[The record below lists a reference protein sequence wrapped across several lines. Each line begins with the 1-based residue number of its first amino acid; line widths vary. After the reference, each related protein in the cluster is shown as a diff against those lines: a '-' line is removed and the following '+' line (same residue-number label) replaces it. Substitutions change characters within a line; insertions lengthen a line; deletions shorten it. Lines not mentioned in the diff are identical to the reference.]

1 MPAATGKRRRAE
13 KAAAAAAAAKS
24 KPMPN
29 AAAAVGAASASSKK
43 RASASAEPPRAEET
57 PVDVASLDLD
67 AFLNGGFL
75 SVVPTP
81 QGKGGIASTEDA
93 DGKGE
98 GDGSNNKPKPRRSAA
113 SKHRAELEAL
123 KTKDPEFFEYLKQ
136 ADAELLD
143 FAGDEEEEDDDEDE
157 GSDDEE
163 EDDDGDD
170 DDASSLSGSSDGEE
184 EEEEEA
190 ASSSSDDDDER
201 AIAPASPTT
210 ASADLPTTQKNRKA
224 KRAVVPSQILRWCSE
239 AKETLS
245 LRAFKCL
252 LQAYRAACHH
262 GEGSADVVGKGKKQK
277 QKKKKQKNKKH
288 GGSDSDGDEDSDF
301 DDNSDADDDAAASAA
316 LASGAASNAL
326 LLFVLR
332 EADGIFRRLL
342 SMPAAD
348 EKSGRKKPASR
359 GHHHQHLDPRS
370 SPKWK
375 KVEPLAR
382 SYLGNS
388 LHLLSSAADPAMEA
402 FVLRRLR
409 PSAFLLVCSER
420 LQRKTMKAALA
431 VFGADVSSSSAGG
444 NATAAPLQAALFVR
458 EAAAALP
465 SSSDAFETALKGAYR
480 AFVKAA
486 KFVTPA
492 SAPRLALMSAC
503 VVDLYASAP
512 PAAAYAAAFGYV
524 RQLAQLV
531 RGALDAKAK
540 EGYRTVYCWQT
551 VSCLELWAR
560 LLAAL
565 LRAASSGAN
574 AGANGNDDDDD
585 DGGGGDENSH
595 ALEPLVFPVI
605 QLLLT
610 SASLVPSLRYAPLHL
625 RLLKAAS
632 DLGAASGRFVP
643 VAAPL
648 LDLLDNVASAA
659 AATAARGGGG
669 SKKGGGGGGRSSSG
683 GGGGAPQRHA
693 SSYSSSSSDAFLLR
707 ASKVSVASAT
717 WQADI
722 AERACEALASASA
735 AAPWP
740 THPAFPEIAAPT
752 IARLRSFSKSCG
764 GRGGAGDR
772 CRSASRGLVAAMEA
786 NVSWVGARR
795 AASALAPAD
804 GAGVA
809 AFVASAASK
818 ASSSPSTPP
827 PPLRAYADLL
837 AQKARDKRE
846 MATAA
851 AMKYG
856 ASAGDAGGGGEFGD
870 EEDDGLGG
878 EKEPLHAEKAELGNR
893 RDRRAAVQRDEY
905 SDDDE
910 DDDDED
916 DEDGD
921 SDDDDE
927 ERAARYG
934 ESGSDDEVIEGGSG
948 SSDDDGDDEDG
959 EPDLARSTK
968 RSRHVEQED
977 DDDDED
983 GALRDYNPSDSD

>member
-13 KAAAAAAAAKS
+13 KAAGK
-24 KPMPN
+24 KGKQVLPTN
-29 AAAAVGAASASSKK
+29 AAADVDAAFSKS
-43 RASASAEPPRAEET
+43 ASASAEPSGSKSA
-57 PVDVASLDLD
+57 PVDAASLDLD

-75 SVVPTP
+75 SVFPTP
-81 QGKGGIASTEDA
+81 QGKAGIDSTKDAAGGV
-93 DGKGE
+93 
-98 GDGSNNKPKPRRSAA
+98 DGSNKPKPRRSKTAA
-113 SKHRAELEAL
+113 SKHRADLEAL
-123 KTKDPEFFEYLKQ
+123 RTKDPEFFEYLQQ

-143 FAGDEEEEDDDEDE
+143 FAGDEDE
-157 GSDDEE
+157 
-163 EDDDGDD
+163 DDGDD
-170 DDASSLSGSSDGEE
+170 DEENSDKEVEDDASSLSGSSDEE
-184 EEEEEA
+184 EEEEEVP
-190 ASSSSDDDDER
+190 ASTSSSDFEDADGDE
-201 AIAPASPTT
+201 AIAPTSPTA
-210 ASADLPTTQKNRKA
+210 ASADLPTTQKNKKA
-224 KRAVVPSQILRWCSE
+224 KRAVVPSQILHWCSE
-239 AKETLS
+239 AKDTLS

-262 GEGSADVVGKGKKQK
+262 GEGTLDEGKKNKKQK
-277 QKKKKQKNKKH
+277 QKQNKKKKKRC
-288 GGSDSDGDEDSDF
+288 GDSDDEEEDSDF
-301 DDNSDADDDAAASAA
+301 DDSDAADDDTAASAA

-342 SMPAAD
+342 SMPPAD
-348 EKSGRKKPASR
+348 ESSKKKPA
-359 GHHHQHLDPRS
+359 QTLDPRA

-388 LHLLSSAADPAMEA
+388 LHLLTSAADPAMEA

-420 LQRKTMKAALA
+420 LQRKTMKAALS
-431 VFGADVSSSSAGG
+431 VFGADVSSPSSSG
-444 NATAAPLQAALFVR
+444 NKSATAAPLQAALFVR

-465 SSSDAFETALKGAYR
+465 SSSGAFEAALKGAYR

-565 LRAASSGAN
+565 LRAA
-574 AGANGNDDDDD
+574 
-585 DGGGGDENSH
+585 GGGGGGSGIGGAADGADGDDGNHQH

-625 RLLKAAS
+625 RLLRAAS

-648 LDLLDNVASAA
+648 LDLLDNVAAA
-659 AATAARGGGG
+659 AEATAARGGGG
-669 SKKGGGGGGRSSSG
+669 GKRSSSKRG
-683 GGGGAPQRHA
+683 GSSSSYGGGGAP
-693 SSYSSSSSDAFLLR
+693 SLSDAFLLR
-707 ASKVSVASAT
+707 ASKVSVASPA

-722 AERACEALASASA
+722 AERACEALASACA
-735 AAPWP
+735 ATPWP
-740 THPAFPEIAAPT
+740 THPAFPELAAPT
-752 IARLRSFSKSCG
+752 IARLRSFSKICG
-764 GRGGAGDR
+764 ARGGAGDR
-772 CRSASRGLVAAMEA
+772 CRSSARGLVAAMEA

-795 AASALAPAD
+795 AEAALAPAD
-804 GAGVA
+804 DAGVA
-809 AFVASAASK
+809 AFVAAASK
-818 ASSSPSTPP
+818 ACSSSSP

-846 MATAA
+846 MATAS

-856 ASAGDAGGGGEFGD
+856 GGGGGEFGD
-870 EEDDGLGG
+870 EEDDGG
-878 EKEPLHAEKAELGNR
+878 KELSEKAENR
-893 RDRRAAVQRDEY
+893 RDRRAVIQRDEY
-905 SDDDE
+905 SDDD
-910 DDDDED
+910 DDDDDDAADDEKED
-916 DEDGD
+916 DEEE
-921 SDDDDE
+921 SDKEENEDDE
-927 ERAARYG
+927 ERAARYDESGSEDDVVEG
-934 ESGSDDEVIEGGSG
+934 ESGSSSDDEV
-948 SSDDDGDDEDG
+948 
-959 EPDLARSTK
+959 LARRSK
-968 RSRHVEQED
+968 RSRHFDQEEED
-977 DDDDED
+977 DDDD

>member
-1 MPAATGKRRRAE
+1 MPAVTGKRRRAE
-13 KAAAAAAAAKS
+13 KAAS
-24 KPMPN
+24 
-29 AAAAVGAASASSKK
+29 VAASASSKSMSNAAAADGAAAAPSSK
-43 RASASAEPPRAEET
+43 RASASAELSRPKAT
-57 PVDVASLDLD
+57 PVDAASLDLD
-67 AFLNGGFL
+67 AFLNGGFM

-81 QGKGGIASTEDA
+81 QGKGGIASTEEDAGDGDANA
-93 DGKGE
+93 DG
-98 GDGSNNKPKPRRSAA
+98 SKPRQRRAKATAA

-123 KTKDPEFFEYLKQ
+123 KTRDPEFFKYLQQ

-143 FAGDEEEEDDDEDE
+143 FAGDVND
-157 GSDDEE
+157 
-163 EDDDGDD
+163 
-170 DDASSLSGSSDGEE
+170 EE
-184 EEEEEA
+184 EEEEEEEGSDDEDEDDDA
-190 ASSSSDDDDER
+190 SSSDDEDEEETEPASPSASSSDEDEDEAA
-201 AIAPASPTT
+201 AIAPSSPTP
-210 ASADLPTTQKNRKA
+210 ASTQRRQKSN

-245 LRAFKCL
+245 LRAFKYL

-262 GEGSADVVGKGKKQK
+262 GEGSADAVGKRKKQK
-277 QKKKKQKNKKH
+277 HKKKKSR
-288 GGSDSDGDEDSDF
+288 GSDSEEEESDF
-301 DDNSDADDDAAASAA
+301 EDNSDADDDAAASAA

-342 SMPAAD
+342 SMPPAD
-348 EKSGRKKPASR
+348 ESGGKKKPEA
-359 GHHHQHLDPRS
+359 QTTNLDPRS

-388 LHLLSSAADPAMEA
+388 LHLLTSAADPGMEA

-420 LQRKTMKAALA
+420 LQRKTMKAALS
-431 VFGADVSSSSAGG
+431 VFGAEVSSSSSSGG
-444 NATAAPLQAALFVR
+444 SNNSNSASAAPLQAALFVR

-465 SSSDAFETALKGAYR
+465 ASSDAFDAALKGAYR

-565 LRAASSGAN
+565 LRAASGGGGLSG
-574 AGANGNDDDDD
+574 GSGNVDDDDEA
-585 DGGGGDENSH
+585 DENENLH
-595 ALEPLVFPVI
+595 VLEPLSFPVI

-625 RLLKAAS
+625 RLLKAAA

-643 VAAPL
+643 VTAPL
-648 LDLLDNVASAA
+648 LDLLDNVAAA
-659 AATAARGGGG
+659 AEATAARGG
-669 SKKGGGGGGRSSSG
+669 SSKKKGGSSSN
-683 GGGGAPQRHA
+683 GAPQRHG
-693 SSYSSSSSDAFLLR
+693 SSFSTSSDAFLLR

-722 AERACEALASASA
+722 AERACEALASAAA

-752 IARLRSFSKSCG
+752 IARLRSFSKNCG
-764 GRGGAGDR
+764 CRGGAGDR
-772 CRSASRGLVAAMEA
+772 CRSASKGLVAAMEA
-786 NVSWVGARR
+786 NVSWVGKRR
-795 AASALAPAD
+795 AAASLAPAD
-804 GAGVA
+804 DAGIA
-809 AFVASAASK
+809 AFVASATQ
-818 ASSSPSTPP
+818 SSPP

-856 ASAGDAGGGGEFGD
+856 GGAAAADGGGEFGD
-870 EEDDGLGG
+870 EEDDG
-878 EKEPLHAEKAELGNR
+878 EKKKKEKKELAATDEKVELAGNR
-893 RDRRAAVQRDEY
+893 RDRRAAVQRDGDDDDDDEEED

-910 DDDDED
+910 DESEEDESDDEEARYGEESGSE
-916 DEDGD
+916 DEVVKGSSS
-921 SDDDDE
+921 SDDDDNNE
-927 ERAARYG
+927 
-934 ESGSDDEVIEGGSG
+934 DENRN
-948 SSDDDGDDEDG
+948 
-959 EPDLARSTK
+959 AK
-968 RSRHVEQED
+968 RSRRHLEAED
-977 DDDDED
+977 DDDDEEEED
-983 GALRDYNPSDSD
+983 GGLRDYNPSDSD

>member
-1 MPAATGKRRRAE
+1 
-13 KAAAAAAAAKS
+13 
-24 KPMPN
+24 
-29 AAAAVGAASASSKK
+29 
-43 RASASAEPPRAEET
+43 
-57 PVDVASLDLD
+57 
-67 AFLNGGFL
+67 
-75 SVVPTP
+75 
-81 QGKGGIASTEDA
+81 
-93 DGKGE
+93 
-98 GDGSNNKPKPRRSAA
+98 
-113 SKHRAELEAL
+113 
-123 KTKDPEFFEYLKQ
+123 
-136 ADAELLD
+136 
-143 FAGDEEEEDDDEDE
+143 
-157 GSDDEE
+157 
-163 EDDDGDD
+163 
-170 DDASSLSGSSDGEE
+170 
-184 EEEEEA
+184 
-190 ASSSSDDDDER
+190 
-201 AIAPASPTT
+201 
-210 ASADLPTTQKNRKA
+210 
-224 KRAVVPSQILRWCSE
+224 
-239 AKETLS
+239 
-245 LRAFKCL
+245 
-252 LQAYRAACHH
+252 
-262 GEGSADVVGKGKKQK
+262 
-277 QKKKKQKNKKH
+277 
-288 GGSDSDGDEDSDF
+288 
-301 DDNSDADDDAAASAA
+301 
-316 LASGAASNAL
+316 
-326 LLFVLR
+326 
-332 EADGIFRRLL
+332 
-342 SMPAAD
+342 
-348 EKSGRKKPASR
+348 
-359 GHHHQHLDPRS
+359 
-370 SPKWK
+370 
-375 KVEPLAR
+375 
-382 SYLGNS
+382 
-388 LHLLSSAADPAMEA
+388 MEA

-431 VFGADVSSSSAGG
+431 VFGADVSSSAG
-444 NATAAPLQAALFVR
+444 NAATAAPLQAALFVR

-465 SSSDAFETALKGAYR
+465 SSSDAFDAALKGAYR

-540 EGYRTVYCWQT
+540 EGYRSVYCWQT

-565 LRAASSGAN
+565 VRAANSSG
-574 AGANGNDDDDD
+574 GGRSSANGNNDD
-585 DGGGGDENSH
+585 DGGGGDDENHHH

-648 LDLLDNVASAA
+648 LDLLDNVALAA
-659 AATAARGGGG
+659 EATAARGGGN
-669 SKKGGGGGGRSSSG
+669 KKGGGGRSS

-693 SSYSSSSSDAFLLR
+693 SSYSSSSDAFLLR

-740 THPAFPEIAAPT
+740 THPAFPEMAAPT
-752 IARLRSFSKSCG
+752 IARLRSFSKNCG

-772 CRSASRGLVAAMEA
+772 CRSASKGLVAAMEA

-795 AASALAPAD
+795 AAAALAPAD
-804 GAGVA
+804 AAAVA
-809 AFVASAASK
+809 AFVASASK
-818 ASSSPSTPP
+818 SSSSSAPASP

-851 AMKYG
+851 AVRYG
-856 ASAGDAGGGGEFGD
+856 GAGDVGGGGEFGD

-878 EKEPLHAEKAELGNR
+878 GEEERLAEKAELGNR
-893 RDRRAAVQRDEY
+893 RDRRSAVQHDEY
-905 SDDDE
+905 SDDDDDGD
-910 DDDDED
+910 DDDDEESD
-916 DEDGD
+916 DE
-921 SDDDDE
+921 DDE

-934 ESGSDDEVIEGGSG
+934 ESGSKDEVIEGESG
-948 SSDDDGDDEDG
+948 SDDDDADDEQDLARITKRSCHVAQEDADDEDG
-959 EPDLARSTK
+959 
-968 RSRHVEQED
+968 
-977 DDDDED
+977 
-983 GALRDYNPSDSD
+983 LRDYNPSDSD

>member
-13 KAAAAAAAAKS
+13 KAAATLTAKS
-24 KPMPN
+24 KPN
-29 AAAAVGAASASSKK
+29 AAAADIGAAASSKK
-43 RASASAEPPRAEET
+43 RASACAEPSRTKET
-57 PVDVASLDLD
+57 PIDAASLDLD

-81 QGKGGIASTEDA
+81 QGKGGIALTEDDA
-93 DGKGE
+93 SQGA
-98 GDGSNNKPKPRRSAA
+98 GSNTEPKPRRSKTSAA
-113 SKHRAELEAL
+113 SKHRADLEAL

-143 FAGDEEEEDDDEDE
+143 FAGEEEDEEEEEEE
-157 GSDDEE
+157 GSDEEEE
-163 EDDDGDD
+163 EDYDD
-170 DDASSLSGSSDGEE
+170 DTSSLSGSSDGEDE
-184 EEEEEA
+184 EEPAAAA
-190 ASSSSDDDDER
+190 ASSDDEDDEDEA
-201 AIAPASPTT
+201 AIAPASPTA
-210 ASADLPTTQKNRKA
+210 ASADLPTTQKNKKA

-245 LRAFKCL
+245 LRAFKYL

-262 GEGSADVVGKGKKQK
+262 GEASADAAGKKKKQK
-277 QKKKKQKNKKH
+277 QKKKRQKEQH
-288 GGSDSDGDEDSDF
+288 GGGSDSDDEDDSDV
-301 DDNSDADDDAAASAA
+301 DDNSDADEDAAASAA

-342 SMPAAD
+342 SMPPAD
-348 EKSGRKKPASR
+348 EKSGKKKPASR
-359 GHHHQHLDPRS
+359 GGHLNPRS

-431 VFGADVSSSSAGG
+431 VFGADVSSSAG
-444 NATAAPLQAALFVR
+444 NAATAAPLQAALFVR

-465 SSSDAFETALKGAYR
+465 SSSDAFDAALKGAYR

-540 EGYRTVYCWQT
+540 EGYRSVYCWQT

-560 LLAAL
+560 LLASL
-565 LRAASSGAN
+565 VRAASSSG
-574 AGANGNDDDDD
+574 GGRSSANGNNDD
-585 DGGGGDENSH
+585 DGGGGDDENHHH

-648 LDLLDNVASAA
+648 LDLLDNVALAA
-659 AATAARGGGG
+659 EATAARGGGN
-669 SKKGGGGGGRSSSG
+669 KKGGGGRSS

-693 SSYSSSSSDAFLLR
+693 SSYSSSSDAFLLR

-740 THPAFPEIAAPT
+740 THPAFPEMAAPT
-752 IARLRSFSKSCG
+752 IARLRSFSKNCG

-772 CRSASRGLVAAMEA
+772 CRSASKGLVAAMEA

-795 AASALAPAD
+795 AAAALAPAD
-804 GAGVA
+804 AAAVA
-809 AFVASAASK
+809 AFVASASK
-818 ASSSPSTPP
+818 SSSSSAPASP

-851 AMKYG
+851 AVRYG
-856 ASAGDAGGGGEFGD
+856 GAGDVGGGGEFGD

-878 EKEPLHAEKAELGNR
+878 GEEELLAEKAELGNR
-893 RDRRAAVQRDEY
+893 RDRRSAVQHDEY
-905 SDDDE
+905 SDDDDDDD
-910 DDDDED
+910 DDDDEESD
-916 DEDGD
+916 DE
-921 SDDDDE
+921 DDE

-934 ESGSDDEVIEGGSG
+934 ESGSEDEVIEGESG
-948 SSDDDGDDEDG
+948 SDDDDADDEQDLARITKRSCHVAQEDADDEDG
-959 EPDLARSTK
+959 
-968 RSRHVEQED
+968 
-977 DDDDED
+977 
-983 GALRDYNPSDSD
+983 LRDYNPSDSD

>member
-13 KAAAAAAAAKS
+13 KAAAAAKS

-29 AAAAVGAASASSKK
+29 AAAAAAVGAASASPSKK
-43 RASASAEPPRAEET
+43 RASASAEPSRAEAT
-57 PVDVASLDLD
+57 PVDAASLDLD

-81 QGKGGIASTEDA
+81 QGKGGIGLASGVD
-93 DGKGE
+93 DQGE
-98 GDGSNNKPKPRRSAA
+98 GDGLNNDRPKPRRSAA

-143 FAGDEEEEDDDEDE
+143 FAGDDDDDEE
-157 GSDDEE
+157 DDEE
-163 EDDDGDD
+163 EDEEGSDDDD
-170 DDASSLSGSSDGEE
+170 DDDNDDASSLSGSSDGEE
-184 EEEEEA
+184 EPST
-190 ASSSSDDDDER
+190 SSSSDDDDGE
-201 AIAPASPTT
+201 AALAPASPTA
-210 ASADLPTTQKNRKA
+210 ASADLPTTQKNKKT

-262 GEGSADVVGKGKKQK
+262 GEGSTDVVGKKKKQK
-277 QKKKKQKNKKH
+277 QKKKNKKH
-288 GGSDSDGDEDSDF
+288 GGGSDSDDDEDSDF

-342 SMPAAD
+342 GMPPAD
-348 EKSGRKKPASR
+348 EKSGKKKVPA
-359 GHHHQHLDPRS
+359 HHHDHHLDPRS

-431 VFGADVSSSSAGG
+431 VFGADVSSSAPGGG
-444 NATAAPLQAALFVR
+444 NAATAAPLQAALFVR

-465 SSSDAFETALKGAYR
+465 SSSDAFEAALKGAYR
-480 AFVKAA
+480 AFVRAA

-512 PAAAYAAAFGYV
+512 AAAAYAAAFGYV

-565 LRAASSGAN
+565 LRAAGSGGGAN
-574 AGANGNDDDDD
+574 AGANGDDDDSD
-585 DGGGGDENSH
+585 NDGDGNNH

-643 VAAPL
+643 VAPPL
-648 LDLLDNVASAA
+648 LDLLDNVAAA
-659 AATAARGGGG
+659 AEATAARGGGG
-669 SKKGGGGGGRSSSG
+669 NRKGGGGKTPG
-683 GGGGAPQRHA
+683 GGGGAPQRH
-693 SSYSSSSSDAFLLR
+693 SSSSSSDAFLLR

-740 THPAFPEIAAPT
+740 THPAFPELAAPT
-752 IARLRSFSKSCG
+752 IARLRAFSKSCG
-764 GRGGAGDR
+764 GRGGTSWRTR
-772 CRSASRGLVAAMEA
+772 CPCCC
-786 NVSWVGARR
+786 RR
-795 AASALAPAD
+795 RCL
-804 GAGVA
+804 
-809 AFVASAASK
+809 
-818 ASSSPSTPP
+818 
-827 PPLRAYADLL
+827 
-837 AQKARDKRE
+837 
-846 MATAA
+846 
-851 AMKYG
+851 
-856 ASAGDAGGGGEFGD
+856 
-870 EEDDGLGG
+870 
-878 EKEPLHAEKAELGNR
+878 
-893 RDRRAAVQRDEY
+893 
-905 SDDDE
+905 
-910 DDDDED
+910 
-916 DEDGD
+916 
-921 SDDDDE
+921 
-927 ERAARYG
+927 
-934 ESGSDDEVIEGGSG
+934 
-948 SSDDDGDDEDG
+948 
-959 EPDLARSTK
+959 
-968 RSRHVEQED
+968 
-977 DDDDED
+977 
-983 GALRDYNPSDSD
+983 